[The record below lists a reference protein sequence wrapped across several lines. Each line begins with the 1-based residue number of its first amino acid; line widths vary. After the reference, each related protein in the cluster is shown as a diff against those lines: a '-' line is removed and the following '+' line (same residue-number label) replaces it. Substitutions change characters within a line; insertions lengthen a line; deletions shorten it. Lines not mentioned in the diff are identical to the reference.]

1 MSMEDADAK
10 QPKSVILHHIDPI
23 KNFQLKLGV
32 IDYNYEYDHFFL
44 ATNGFMDLIGE
55 FNVWLDDVKTY
66 KLPKDNRGGQNFT
79 IPSEL
84 NPEIVAE
91 LKQIWFGHCYLFQR
105 RNKKQEI
112 TVQNVIFNPNIDL
125 QYNENIIQLPAL
137 MHMNPRSRT
146 KDDTN
151 PKVLIQEPIPFDIAY
166 DGYDPDQLAQVF
178 GFKYDYADGEVY
190 MFNNDAEVMTSD
202 ALTMEISRE
211 VYHKLIRILILEYKP
226 RKDKVYYQ
234 VSKIL
239 SSYNFVNNM
248 RQLETVGGEADY
260 VV

>member
-1 MSMEDADAK
+1 MEDADAK

-32 IDYNYEYDHFFL
+32 VDYNYEYDHFFL

-55 FNVWLDDVKTY
+55 FNEWLDDIKNY
-66 KLPKDNRGGQNFT
+66 KLPKDNRTGQNFT
-79 IPSEL
+79 IPNEH
-84 NPEIVAE
+84 NPQLVAE
-91 LKQIWFGHCYLFQR
+91 LKQIWNGHCYLFQR

-112 TVQNVIFNPNIDL
+112 TIQNVIFNPNIDL

-234 VSKIL
+234 ISKIL

-248 RQLETVGGEADY
+248 RQLETISGEADY

>member
-1 MSMEDADAK
+1 MEDADAK
-10 QPKSVILHHIDPI
+10 QPKSVILHHIDPV
-23 KNFQLKLGV
+23 KNFQLKMGV

-55 FNVWLDDVKTY
+55 FNVWLEDIKDT
-66 KLPKDNRGGQNFT
+66 KLPTDNRAGQNFK
-79 IPSEL
+79 IPNEL
-84 NPEIVAE
+84 NPEKVAE
-91 LKQIWFGHCYLFQR
+91 LKQIWFGHCYLFQK

-112 TVQNVIFNPNIDL
+112 TIQNVIFNPNIDL
-125 QYNENIIQLPAL
+125 KYNENIIQLPAL

-178 GFKYDYADGEVY
+178 GFKYDDGNEVTY
-190 MFNNDAEVMTSD
+190 MFNNDADVMTSD

-226 RKDKVYYQ
+226 RKDRVYYQ
-234 VSKIL
+234 ISKVL
-239 SSYNFVNNM
+239 SSYNFVNNL
-248 RQLETVGGEADY
+248 RQLENLTSDTDY
-260 VV
+260 VIQY